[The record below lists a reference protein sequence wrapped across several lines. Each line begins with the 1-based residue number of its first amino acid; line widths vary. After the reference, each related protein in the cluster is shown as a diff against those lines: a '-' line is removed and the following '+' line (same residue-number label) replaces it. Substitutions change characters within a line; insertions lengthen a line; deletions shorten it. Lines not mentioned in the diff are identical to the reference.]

1 MGANLYIFIKVHDFN
16 CIHTKLE
23 MGPAHW
29 ARRNFNWACEI
40 LKCSRRNIVK
50 TGRSKGG
57 GPSYFIQSNLLSVL
71 HSFEHMQPFPS
82 ANFYLLTNSFHFSFQ
97 TFYLLFIFFSPK
109 INWENSHNQ
118 EPEFFF
124 GRFYYKKCV
133 ESKLRNKVYYKI
145 KKPKYFNCYIMLLQ
159 LCKQVGSIIR
169 LYFKFSVI
177 RGSKKN

>member
-57 GPSYFIQSNLLSVL
+57 GPICFILVKQNILWV
-71 HSFEHMQPFPS
+71 FYTQDRYMQPYFS
-82 ANFYLLTNSFHFSFQ
+82 ANFHLLTNISFQ
-97 TFYLLFIFFSPK
+97 TFYLHFLSSQ
-109 INWENSHNQ
+109 INWAHTHTRKNA
-118 EPEFFF
+118 FW
-124 GRFYYKKCV
+124 RF
-133 ESKLRNKVYYKI
+133 
-145 KKPKYFNCYIMLLQ
+145 LQ
-159 LCKQVGSIIR
+159 LNFRVQALQHLR
-169 LYFKFSVI
+169 
-177 RGSKKN
+177 